1 MLRIRLFGQV
11 EVEVDGVRL
20 TPPAGR
26 RAWALLSWLALHPG
40 PNARARV
47 AAAFWPDMPDAAAR
61 QNLRSAVRVL
71 RQGLT
76 DAGARHLRASRDQ
89 LGLDPPEEIRLD
101 LDEFADL
108 AAAGRLAEAVALA
121 RAELLAEFDDD
132 WVQEPRE
139 RLRAEVLGLLERL
152 AQDAEADGDP
162 DAALAWTR
170 RQAELAPQAEE
181 PQRRLMTRLARAGDV
196 GKEKEHEHTDDG
208 RTPDAGPDEPARRCV
223 NRS

>member
-1 MLRIRLFGQV
+1 MTPVRPIRCAAGQT
-11 EVEVDGVRL
+11 GACS
-20 TPPAGR
+20 PAGR

-108 AAAGRLAEAVALA
+108 AAAGRRAEAVAVA